1 MMVTLQGL
9 RGAAC
14 GIVGDFGFFVTLL
27 LVESTCIIHSVVVR
41 HVPVG
46 VDCRASVMI
55 F

>member
-1 MMVTLQGL
+1 MGQPVELL
-9 RGAAC
+9 E
-14 GIVGDFGFFVTLL
+14 ILVSSYTLL
-27 LVESTCIIHSVVVR
+27 LVVVNVYRIIHSVVVR